1 MWQIRELNGFGET
14 IGLIDFKHLDKIS
27 GLETYWNTKIERKD
41 SRLIIFDYSEAK
53 RVYEILNEKHEWR
66 IFELINLLY

>member
-14 IGLIDFKHLDKIS
+14 IGIIDFAHLNKVS

-41 SRLIIFDYSEAK
+41 SRLIIFD
-53 RVYEILNEKHEWR
+53 
-66 IFELINLLY
+66 